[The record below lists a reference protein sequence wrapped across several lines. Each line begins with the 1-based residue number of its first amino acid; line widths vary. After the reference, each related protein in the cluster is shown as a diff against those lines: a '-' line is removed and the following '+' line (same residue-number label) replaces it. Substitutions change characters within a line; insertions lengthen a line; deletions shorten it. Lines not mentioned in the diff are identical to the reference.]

1 MNSLQRLLI
10 IAALGFS
17 PVSFAAV
24 SEYQVGFG
32 PYVGGGDIST
42 GAKVRTTSGYA
53 LSIERNWA
61 LGANVALGPRFEFA
75 NAFVNTKKQD
85 DDSKTIATYDNR
97 IIAAGFRLS
106 RNVGNDHTFAQ
117 GVYLTG
123 VAGKGYSKL
132 SIDESTER
140 SYRQSLRGN
149 ISGNYFGGELGS
161 WVPLKGNFGINLAA
175 LGSIYEA
182 DQSKSPGTYEGDEI
196 GPEGNLQLT
205 RGNYEEDDGTL
216 DDRVVMK
223 TFALKV
229 GLSLG
234 F

>member
-1 MNSLQRLLI
+1 MKTFQRLLI
-10 IAALGFS
+10 IVAVGLGS
-17 PVSFAAV
+17 PGFGAV
-24 SEYQVGFG
+24 SEYQLGFG

-61 LGANVALGPRFEFA
+61 LSENIALGPRFEFA
-75 NAFVNTKKQD
+75 NAFVNTRQE
-85 DDSKTIATYDNR
+85 DSGGKTIATYDNR

-140 SYRQSLRGN
+140 SYRQSLHGN

-161 WVPLKGNFGINLAA
+161 WVPLKGSFGINVAA

-182 DQSKSPGTYEGDEI
+182 DQSKAPGTFEGDEI

-205 RGNYEEDDGTL
+205 KGEYDQDDGTL
-216 DDRVVMK
+216 EDRVVMK
-223 TFALKV
+223 TYAVKV

>member
-1 MNSLQRLLI
+1 MKIMQRLLI
-10 IAALGFS
+10 LVALTAPSAAFS
-17 PVSFAAV
+17 ATSD
-24 SEYQVGFG
+24 YQLGFG

-61 LGANVALGPRFEFA
+61 LSDNVALGPRFEFS
-75 NAFVNTKKQD
+75 NGFVNTRQQD
-85 DDSKTIATYDNR
+85 DDGKTIATYDNR
-97 IIAAGFRLS
+97 VIAAGFRLS

-132 SIDESTER
+132 SVDESTET
-140 SYRQSLRGN
+140 SYRQSLHGN
-149 ISGNYFGGELGS
+149 ISGNYFGGEVGS
-161 WVPLKGNFGINLAA
+161 WVPLKGSFGVNIAA

-182 DQSKSPGTYEGDEI
+182 DQSQSPGTYEGDEI

-205 RGNYEEDDGTL
+205 RGEYAEDDGTL

-223 TFALKV
+223 TFAVKV

>member
-1 MNSLQRLLI
+1 MKTAHRLLI
-10 IAALGFS
+10 LAALGLA
-17 PVSFAAV
+17 PAAFAEV
-24 SEYQVGFG
+24 SEYQLGFG

-42 GAKVRTTSGYA
+42 GAKVRSTSGYA

-61 LGANVALGPRFEFA
+61 LSDKIALGPRFEFA
-75 NAFVNTKKQD
+75 NAFVNTRQAD
-85 DDSKTIATYDNR
+85 GDTKTIATYDNR

-132 SIDESTER
+132 SLDESTER

-161 WVPLKGNFGINLAA
+161 WVPLKGSFGINVAA

-182 DQSKSPGTYEGDEI
+182 DQSKSPGTYEGDEV

-205 RGNYEEDDGTL
+205 KGEYEQDDGTL
-216 DDRVVMK
+216 DERVVMK